1 MASLTPEV
9 ITAMLRLVRGEEPIK
24 GRPKEELYEL
34 AEALI
39 HARDP
44 LADVLSEI
52 NDQGD
57 NFAKIGVR
65 LGIHEA
71 TAARWAKPPAP
82 DKRRKPRVDTGE

>member
-9 ITAMLRLVRGEEPIK
+9 VDAMLRLARGEEPIK
-24 GRPKEELYEL
+24 GRPKDELYKL

-39 HARDP
+39 NSREP
-44 LADVLSEI
+44 LAEVLSEI
-52 NDQGD
+52 NEQGD
-57 NFAKIGVR
+57 NFAKIGAR

-82 DKRRKPRVDTGE
+82 DKRRKPRVEQ

>member
-1 MASLTPEV
+1 M
-9 ITAMLRLVRGEEPIK
+9 K
-24 GRPKEELYEL
+24 GRPKEELYRL

-39 HARDP
+39 NSREP
-44 LADVLSEI
+44 LAEVLTEL

-57 NFAKIGVR
+57 NFAKIGAR

-82 DKRRKPRVDTGE
+82 DKRRKPRGDAQ